1 MSTQTNFSDTS
12 KEALEVQLDCLRRMT
27 PQQRIQQMCAWSGKI
42 RRMAFEAI
50 RRRHPEYDEN
60 DVRLKFI
67 ELTYG
72 EQLARDIRNWQQEQ
86 TSE

>member
-1 MSTQTNFSDTS
+1 
-12 KEALEVQLDCLRRMT
+12 MT
-27 PQQRIQQMCAWSGKI
+27 PQQRIQQMCAWSEKI

-50 RRRHPEYDEN
+50 RRRHPEYNEN
-60 DVRLKFI
+60 EVRLRFI

-86 TSE
+86 TCERA